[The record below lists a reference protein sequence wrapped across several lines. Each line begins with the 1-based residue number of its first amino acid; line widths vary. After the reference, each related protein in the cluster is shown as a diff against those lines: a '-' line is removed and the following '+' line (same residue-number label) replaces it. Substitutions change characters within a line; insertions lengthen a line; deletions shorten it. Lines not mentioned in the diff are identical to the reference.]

1 MSKSKPIQNIDEK
14 AIWDGI
20 KQFARDPRGVSQF
33 LKKDTMGRIGRT
45 VADTVKGAF
54 EPVDRVR
61 AAQSMK
67 TFYDSSKG
75 GEKGIIDVRNPKFF
89 ALIKKYFAIGEELG
103 GRFLQDVQSGRLAH
117 SRVNSALNSIQSFFD
132 FLKSRD
138 SSNYQNI
145 VSQWTMRDDA
155 NEFMR
160 DPSIGIPINVRPRVL
175 NELNLAFARAMR
187 GGANKVMRAAG
198 ENWGGEAVTGAE
210 GQFERISAGIDQ
222 FATELAERIGQLKE
236 RPFSEDEIKEINTKL
251 GQAKITLKRVIDLAS
266 KTNDLRSIDTIKA
279 AQEKSRKLEEL
290 ESELGKY
297 QVSPEDRNKFIAEI
311 ENYTE
316 KAGNE
321 ITAISNYIQRIGAKM
336 NDANTEVYKGKLDS
350 IEEELKSYA
359 NTLNTYYR
367 GGDIPLDIKTRVEQL
382 VGAEQGPDEDHKIGG
397 EIGVKL
403 GWIVNL
409 KRQLGEAIKSD
420 SFKNEVATKIEAPLK
435 ELASKIASYKS
446 NKNPAVK
453 EYITSQLDNIRK
465 EVSKLITKA
474 IEQLPPK
481 TPTEERKA
489 KAKEIEAYYQQINEL
504 NAYFNLIEG
513 SHNVD
518 SLKVG
523 LDVVEA
529 TIKNAST
536 WLDRL
541 RTNGYNADNANSF
554 LRSYQA
560 ANSEL
565 SNIRTSV
572 DSLPDES
579 ADKKVLNVS
588 VNGLDDK
595 IRQLYQDFTNLG
607 ADEKTGARVKEIL
620 PKITKL
626 INELNAVGK
635 DLNAYSRKLDS
646 KDFLGN
652 TSEDITQK
660 LSTAIG
666 LVAEAKDIL
675 ESDEYL
681 NDEAL
686 LNRIK
691 KEWGRL
697 NELVS
702 IVSNLISSVETKRR
716 TGKGGRDEMLVNYI
730 DRLNNAKSTL
740 DALKSQ
746 IRGAVE
752 RKSEDIDEYKDI
764 YKVFLLNKNRLAKAK
779 EFLSKEYP
787 EWDEGENNKA
797 EELGNVIPVIKQK
810 IAEVEPLIKELY
822 NIQFNTDVLE
832 RNYVELRNRLNKAK
846 SDEELSA
853 IRKEARNEMIRLLG
867 LKRGL
872 VKGQVSDASKA
883 NIESIRKELKNLRK
897 EAQDKMGPDYTKI
910 KVGVNTADNIKSKDG
925 KKKSKKKN
933 ETFDNM
939 ISQLLRS
946 AKILES
952 AAPDAL
958 DNAIN
963 ALDQNQPPVDPMQQP
978 MDHQPT
984 DPTMAGAEPPPE
996 PTMDAQAEPQVEV
1009 SGLAPDADPRGVEL
1023 DEPEHKS
1030 GEHSTRKVMSAVRKA
1045 LETEVD
1051 QLAANIVRASKWPD
1065 KAAKKAIDIT
1075 SDKSKRDILTKV
1087 KANLKGN
1094 MDKKLESILQECAIL
1109 EKKMNKSK
1117 AKANAKAKK
1126 DTKKKADKKA
1136 DKKPKKLKEC
1146 VGSMAKYFESA
1157 CVLDEAK
1164 AKAKDKKKKSGDSS
1178 KFIFGKSDKK
1188 KK

>member
-117 SRVNSALNSIQSFFD
+117 SRVNSALSDIPSFFN

-138 SSNYQNI
+138 ASNYQNI

-198 ENWGGEAVTGAE
+198 ENWGGEAVTGAD

-236 RPFSEDEIKEINTKL
+236 RPFSEDEIKEINTKI
-251 GQAKITLKRVIDLAS
+251 GQAKITLKRFIDLAS

-297 QVSPEDRNKFIAEI
+297 QVSPEDRNKFIAEV
-311 ENYTE
+311 ENYAE

-382 VGAEQGPDEDHKIGG
+382 VGAEQDSNGNYEVGG
-397 EIGVKL
+397 EIGTKL

-409 KRQLGEAIKSD
+409 KGQLGEAIKSD
-420 SFKNEVATKIEAPLK
+420 SFKNEIATKIEAPLK

-453 EYITSQLDNIRK
+453 KYITDQFSNIQETINTLANRLATPDVPSKEQQVSEFNKEVYLQQLD
-465 EVSKLITKA
+465 
-474 IEQLPPK
+474 
-481 TPTEERKA
+481 
-489 KAKEIEAYYQQINEL
+489 EL
-504 NAYFNLIEG
+504 EAYFNLIEG

-572 DSLPDES
+572 DSLPPES

-691 KEWGRL
+691 REWGRL

-746 IRGAVE
+746 ARGAVE

-787 EWDEGENNKA
+787 EWDNGENNKA

-810 IAEVEPLIKELY
+810 IAEVEPIIKELY

-853 IRKEARNEMIRLLG
+853 IRKDARNEMIRLLG
-867 LKRGL
+867 LQRSL

-883 NIESIRKELKNLRK
+883 NIESIRNELKILRK

-910 KVGVNTADNIKSKDG
+910 KVGVNTADNIKPKGG
-925 KKKSKKKN
+925 KKAKKSKKKN

-1051 QLAANIVRASKWPD
+1051 QLAMNIARASKWPD

-1126 DTKKKADKKA
+1126 DTKKKADKKSE
-1136 DKKPKKLKEC
+1136 KKPKKFKEC

>member
-20 KQFARDPRGVSQF
+20 KQFARDPKGVSQF

-54 EPVDRVR
+54 EPASKVN
-61 AAQSMK
+61 AALNAK

-103 GRFLQDVQSGRLAH
+103 NRFLQDVQASKLAS
-117 SRVNSALNSIQSFFD
+117 SRVSLALNSIQSFFD

-138 SSNYQNI
+138 ASNYQNI

-236 RPFSEDEIKEINTKL
+236 RPFSEDEIKEINTKI

-297 QVSPEDRNKFIAEI
+297 QVSPEDRNKFIAEV
-311 ENYTE
+311 ENYAE

-350 IEEELKSYA
+350 IEEELNSYA

-382 VGAEQGPDEDHKIGG
+382 VGAEQGTDEDHKIGG

-403 GWIVNL
+403 SWIVNL

-435 ELASKIASYKS
+435 ELASKISSYKS

-453 EYITSQLDNIRK
+453 KYITDQFSNIRETINTLANRLATPDVPGKEQQVSEFNKGVYLQQLD
-465 EVSKLITKA
+465 
-474 IEQLPPK
+474 
-481 TPTEERKA
+481 
-489 KAKEIEAYYQQINEL
+489 EL
-504 NAYFNLIEG
+504 EAYFNLIEG

-518 SLKVG
+518 SLKVD

-746 IRGAVE
+746 ARGAVE

-787 EWDEGENNKA
+787 EWENGENNKA

-810 IAEVEPLIKELY
+810 IADVEPIIKELY

-867 LKRGL
+867 LKKGL

-883 NIESIRKELKNLRK
+883 NIESIRKELTNLRK

-910 KVGVNTADNIKSKDG
+910 KVGVNSADNIKPKDG

-978 MDHQPT
+978 MDNQPT

-1051 QLAANIVRASKWPD
+1051 QLAMNIARASKWPD

-1126 DTKKKADKKA
+1126 DTKKKSE
-1136 DKKPKKLKEC
+1136 KKPKKLKEC

>member
-54 EPVDRVR
+54 EPASKVN
-61 AAQSMK
+61 AALNAK

-103 GRFLQDVQSGRLAH
+103 NRFLQDVQAGKLAS
-117 SRVNSALNSIQSFFD
+117 SRVSLALNSIQSFFD

-187 GGANKVMRAAG
+187 GGANKVIRAAG
-198 ENWGGEAVTGAE
+198 ENWGGEAVTGAD

-222 FATELAERIGQLKE
+222 FATELAERIGQMKE
-236 RPFSEDEIKEINTKL
+236 RPLSEDELKEINTKI
-251 GQAKITLKRVIDLAS
+251 GQAKITLKRFIDLAS
-266 KTNDLRSIDTIKA
+266 KTNDPKSVNTIKA

-290 ESELGKY
+290 ESELGKH
-297 QVSPEDRNKFIAEI
+297 QVSPEERNKFITEI
-311 ENYTE
+311 ENYAE

-321 ITAISNYIQRIGAKM
+321 ITAISNYIQRIGVKM
-336 NDANTEVYKGKLDS
+336 NDANTEVYKGKLNS

-359 NTLNTYYR
+359 NTLNMYYR

-382 VGAEQGPDEDHKIGG
+382 VGTEQGPGEDHKIGG
-397 EIGVKL
+397 EIGTKL
-403 GWIVNL
+403 GWIFNL
-409 KRQLGEAIKSD
+409 KKQLGEAIKSD
-420 SFKNEVATKIEAPLK
+420 SFKNEIATKIEAPLK

-453 EYITSQLDNIRK
+453 KYITDQFSNIRETINTLANRLATPDVPSKEQQVSEFNKGVYLQQLD
-465 EVSKLITKA
+465 
-474 IEQLPPK
+474 
-481 TPTEERKA
+481 
-489 KAKEIEAYYQQINEL
+489 EL
-504 NAYFNLIEG
+504 EAYFNLIEG

-572 DSLPDES
+572 DSLPPES
-579 ADKKVLNVS
+579 DDKKVLNVS

-595 IRQLYQDFTNLG
+595 IRRLYQDFT
-607 ADEKTGARVKEIL
+607 T
-620 PKITKL
+620 
-626 INELNAVGK
+626 
-635 DLNAYSRKLDS
+635 
-646 KDFLGN
+646 
-652 TSEDITQK
+652 
-660 LSTAIG
+660 
-666 LVAEAKDIL
+666 LV
-675 ESDEYL
+675 
-681 NDEAL
+681 
-686 LNRIK
+686 
-691 KEWGRL
+691 
-697 NELVS
+697 
-702 IVSNLISSVETKRR
+702 
-716 TGKGGRDEMLVNYI
+716 GKGGRDEMLVNYI

-746 IRGAVE
+746 ARGAVE

-764 YKVFLLNKNRLAKAK
+764 YKVFLLNKNRLAKAR

-787 EWDEGENNKA
+787 EWDGGENNKA
-797 EELGNVIPVIKQK
+797 EELGNLIPVIKQK
-810 IAEVEPLIKELY
+810 VAEVEPLIKELY

-846 SDEELSA
+846 SDEELSS
-853 IRKEARNEMIRLLG
+853 IRKDARNEMIRLLG
-867 LKRGL
+867 LQRSL

-883 NIESIRKELKNLRK
+883 NIESIRKELKILRK

-910 KVGVNTADNIKSKDG
+910 KVGVNSADNIKPKDG

-978 MDHQPT
+978 MDNQPT

-1051 QLAANIVRASKWPD
+1051 QLAMNIARASKWPT

-1164 AKAKDKKKKSGDSS
+1164 AKDKKKKSGDSS

-1188 KK
+1188 KR